1 MLTQD
6 IKICNFDEISEYE
19 NKPIWIDELQDEIIL
34 LRNSSNDIKIFSS
47 ICPHFGG
54 EVCMKNNNLICKWHG
69 WTFSSESGDFLG
81 YINQDKIITSSKFG
95 LKEYSYVLENNAS
108 LIKNENCNN

>member
-1 MLTQD
+1 
-6 IKICNFDEISEYE
+6 
-19 NKPIWIDELQDEIIL
+19 
-34 LRNSSNDIKIFSS
+34 
-47 ICPHFGG
+47 
-54 EVCMKNNNLICKWHG
+54 MKNNNLICKWHG

-95 LKEYSYVLENNAS
+95 LKEYSYVLENNAL